1 MSDDS
6 AAASP
11 RPTGWTGYLAADG
24 FVDDLVTELGA
35 VVSVHERLVFAEGPP
50 RPAAWAQNVWFDPVR
65 IPIASIGD
73 GAKALRA
80 LQRNW
85 ALYSLGH
92 HRRAKLIE
100 AKLPSF
106 KPKPIAFPSPLP
118 AAPLGSWTLLDPT
131 TIIASARCASP
142 FRHGAVE
149 FVENKSVPPNR
160 AYLKLWE
167 LFTLLQI
174 SPKPG
179 ELCVDLGASPGG
191 WSWVLH
197 ETGARV
203 IAVDKAP
210 LDPKIA
216 TLPRMEFRKE
226 SAFGL
231 DPKAIGKI
239 DWLFS
244 DVICYPARLL
254 TLVKRWMDAGVCK
267 RFVCTLKFQGDTDH
281 ATALAFAA
289 IPGSKLMHLSV
300 NKHELTWV
308 LL

>member
-50 RPAAWAQNVWFDPVR
+50 RPAAWAQNIWFDPVQ

-106 KPKPIAFPSPLP
+106 KPKPISFPSPLP
-118 AAPLGSWTLLDPT
+118 TAPLGSWTLLDPN

-149 FVENKSVPPNR
+149 FIENRSVPPNR

-174 SPKPG
+174 SPKQG

-216 TLPRMEFRKE
+216 KLPRMEFRQE

-308 LL
+308 KL

>member
-1 MSDDS
+1 VSDDS

-50 RPAAWAQNVWFDPVR
+50 RPAAWAQNIWFDPVQ

-106 KPKPIAFPSPLP
+106 KPKPISFPSPLP
-118 AAPLGSWTLLDPT
+118 TAPLGSWTLLDPN

-149 FVENKSVPPNR
+149 FIENRSVPPNR

-174 SPKPG
+174 SPKQG

-216 TLPRMEFRKE
+216 KLPRMEFRQE

-308 LL
+308 KL